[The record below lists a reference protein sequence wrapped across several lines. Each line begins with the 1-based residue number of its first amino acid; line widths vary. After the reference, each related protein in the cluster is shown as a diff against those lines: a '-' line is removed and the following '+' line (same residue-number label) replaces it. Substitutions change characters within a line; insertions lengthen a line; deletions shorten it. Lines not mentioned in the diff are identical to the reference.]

1 MEIIILLISLAL
13 IYSVV
18 KKPLAGNAES
28 FSVLNNVSNSVKSS
42 DLEPNI
48 IPEDSVLKRHY
59 LSHLY
64 YQKLAITN
72 PYPSDVVLRRH
83 YDSQVAS
90 LLPSPAKIEV
100 KATKKVTRKPRATT
114 KPVGEPKKLPKSPKS
129 SPASVAS
136 KTKKK

>member
-18 KKPLAGNAES
+18 KKPLTGNAES
-28 FSVLNNVSNSVKSS
+28 FSVLNNLGNSVKSS
-42 DLEPNI
+42 DLESNI
-48 IPEDSVLKRHY
+48 VPEDSVLKRHY

-64 YQKLAITN
+64 YQKLVITN

-83 YDSQVAS
+83 YDTQVAS
-90 LLPSPAKIEV
+90 LLPSPAKTEV
-100 KATKKVTRKPRATT
+100 KAPKKVIRKPRTTT
-114 KPVGEPKKLPKSPKS
+114 KPVGESKKSPKS
-129 SPASVAS
+129 SKSSPASAAS